1 MKFPRNAR
9 IFRGQLDAAPFAAVF
24 FLLVMFVM
32 LASLTYTPGVHIQL
46 PFADDLPGTDKPHVT
61 VAIDSNGR
69 LYYENQLIDEN
80 DLKNRLRQ
88 AVKNSLD
95 PLTLVVEMDEAVTF
109 KTFLHLSMLARD
121 AGINDGH
128 LATLP
133 RMFASPNLRS
143 VQ

>member
-46 PFADDLPGTDKPHVT
+46 PSADDLPGTDKNSVS
-61 VAIDSNGR
+61 VAIDANGR
-69 LYYENQLIDEN
+69 LYFEMQLIEEN

-88 AVKNSLD
+88 AVKNSVE
-95 PLTLVVEMDEAVTF
+95 PLTLVVEMDEAVTY
-109 KTFLHLSMLARD
+109 KMLLHVTMLARE
-121 AGINDGH
+121 AGITDGH

-133 RMFASPNLRS
+133 PVFASPRLQS
-143 VQ
+143 VP